1 MDEGVR
7 SLVRISQSSGG
18 REFLNNLGR
27 GEAGL
32 CIELLDRVRRYFA
45 LTLALSLLNHA
56 TGTDE
61 IPARESRETIGPYR
75 PDRTIQ
81 TPEKTAGLYHDN

>member
-1 MDEGVR
+1 MVHDFREQWANVLNSVDEGVR

-32 CIELLDRVRRYFA
+32 CIELLDRVSRHLRR
-45 LTLALSLLNHA
+45 LSLVA
-56 TGTDE
+56 
-61 IPARESRETIGPYR
+61 Y
-75 PDRTIQ
+75 
-81 TPEKTAGLYHDN
+81 